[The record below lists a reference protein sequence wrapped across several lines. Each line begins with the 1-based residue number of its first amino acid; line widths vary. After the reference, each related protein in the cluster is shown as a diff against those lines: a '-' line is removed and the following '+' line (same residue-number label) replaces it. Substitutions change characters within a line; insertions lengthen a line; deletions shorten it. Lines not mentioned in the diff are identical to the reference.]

1 MSTLHNT
8 TLSFSFQGENY
19 QIEIDKIDTT
29 DTELDYWYAFTDSKG
44 EVFNINIWFCNNGFF
59 EIPLR
64 FSILKDY
71 KVKKGDDLKVLN

>member
-8 TLSFSFQGENY
+8 TLSFSFQDKNY

-29 DTELDYWYAFTDSKG
+29 DTELDYWYAFTDFKG
-44 EVFNINIWFCNNGFF
+44 EIFDINIWFDSSKFF
-59 EIPLR
+59 LHSLR

-71 KVKKGDDLKVLN
+71 KVKKSSDLKLID